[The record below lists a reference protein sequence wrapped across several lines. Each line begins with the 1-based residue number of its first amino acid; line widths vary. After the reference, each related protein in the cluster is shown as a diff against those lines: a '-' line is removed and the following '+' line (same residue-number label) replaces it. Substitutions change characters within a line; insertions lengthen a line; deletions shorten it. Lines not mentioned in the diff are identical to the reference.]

1 MPRSRRLKLYEYV
14 DELVQAGQEVLVAEV
29 GLSSA
34 RAREVMLEVA
44 KAVCFRNAK
53 STVYIPE
60 AANLANL
67 ARNARIW
74 ADYQVDNP
82 EFPFTRKFTPQRAME
97 LAQQHDLTPQ
107 QIYNIIRGEREAE
120 INLRQGHLQ
129 GFDQAD

>member
-1 MPRSRRLKLYEYV
+1 VPRSRRLKLYEYV

-82 EFPFTRKFTPQRAME
+82 VAPFTRKFTPQRAME